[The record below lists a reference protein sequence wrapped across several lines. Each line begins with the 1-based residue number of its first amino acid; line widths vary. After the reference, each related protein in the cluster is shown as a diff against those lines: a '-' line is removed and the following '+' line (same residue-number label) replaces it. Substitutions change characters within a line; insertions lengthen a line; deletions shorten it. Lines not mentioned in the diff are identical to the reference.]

1 MMGPKYDNI
10 YTLNDIDKIP
20 NEFHFKNYR
29 DCLYGLS
36 DVVISLRKGM
46 FAKENVTV
54 YIDTDDLDG
63 LDKLNFRRPRKQEL
77 LRKRYVNEDNWNLA
91 LLQFNEKNRVYYNFE
106 EQTRSRGNHSAG
118 KCLIDFEISRPNDYG
133 VRICTVN
140 MRASIVP
147 YNLYYDLIL
156 IHNLILEAKQK
167 CGFMGVGLI
176 TLNIGLLTIKKG
188 VSFGGLVCMGYHWK
202 DFELSKFFTS
212 DIDYMF
218 DNVEHPS
225 TFKGARTA
233 WDNAY
238 YEMVDR
244 INAGESKEIWRW
256 KPSKKIVHRKKEVIE
271 GTKDRW
277 GNGGKNPDLVK
288 LAKELTDWKLY
299 DQHSKKEI
307 V

>member
-1 MMGPKYDNI
+1 MGPKYNDI
-10 YTLNDIDKIP
+10 YTLKDINKIP
-20 NEFHFKNYR
+20 NKFCFDNYW
-29 DCLYGLS
+29 DCLYGMS

-46 FAKENVTV
+46 FAKENVSI
-54 YIDTDDLDG
+54 YIGKDDLGG
-63 LDKLNFRRPRKQEL
+63 LEKLNFRRPKKHEI

-91 LLQFNEKNRVYYNFE
+91 LLQFNEKNRIYYKFE
-106 EQTRSRGNHSAG
+106 EQTKSRGNHSAG
-118 KCLIDFEISRPNDYG
+118 KCLIDFEISSANG
-133 VRICTVN
+133 IKICTVN

-156 IHNLILEAKQK
+156 IHNLIAEAKQR
-167 CGFMGVGLI
+167 CGFADVGLI
-176 TLNIGLLTIKKG
+176 VLNIGLLTIKKG
-188 VSFGGLVCMGYHWK
+188 VSFGGLVCMGYHWE
-202 DFELSKFFTS
+202 DFRLSKFFTS

-244 INAGESKEIWRW
+244 INAGEPKGIWRW

-271 GTKDRW
+271 GTKDKW
-277 GNGGKNPDLVK
+277 GNGGINPDLVK

-299 DQHSKKEI
+299 DQT
-307 V
+307 